1 MRLVVI
7 DGNAPWVRSLFAG
20 MPGEVAV
27 DLLRVYSAVDYVRN
41 HRGSMRQIFRWRQ
54 VDERT
59 RELTVLVPGWTR
71 AYAASSAIVQSAV
84 RRVRRN
90 PEAATSLVFT
100 TPFYARVAKSFPG
113 VNRSY
118 FAYDPFLAYDWDAT
132 SVARLEK
139 ELLCECDSVFA
150 ISHALADD
158 FSAHTSQPVHY
169 LPNAVAESF
178 LERLSNQREP
188 MPEDL
193 ADLPRPII
201 GCVGQ
206 INRSYD
212 WDLIATISDAL
223 PHMSFVFVGPIFLE
237 SAEMTKRIQSVL
249 SRPNVR
255 HLGTKPHEDL
265 PRYLMHYDV
274 CFNSLEVNE
283 QNHRRSPL
291 RLYDYLATDRPILST
306 AIREAYEHRPFIEIG
321 PTADDC
327 VNLLRTMTSPD
338 YRTDLVGRAQYI
350 LRNTWQNRAEQMLQ
364 WILSNHE

>member
-1 MRLVVI
+1 MRLLVI

-27 DLLRVYSAVDYVRN
+27 DLLRVYSAADYVRN
-41 HRGSMRQIFRWRQ
+41 RRGPMKQVFRWRQ
-54 VDERT
+54 LDDRT

-71 AYAASSAIVQSAV
+71 AYSVSSAIVQSVVRSARRDPVPANAV
-84 RRVRRN
+84 
-90 PEAATSLVFT
+90 VFT
-100 TPFYARVAKSFPG
+100 TPFYARVGKSFPG

-118 FAYDPFLAYDWDAT
+118 FAYDPFLAYDWDHT
-132 SVARLEK
+132 SIARWEK
-139 ELLCECDSVFA
+139 ELLTECESVFA
-150 ISHALADD
+150 ISHDLAGD
-158 FSAHTSQPVHY
+158 FGAIRSRPVHY
-169 LPNAVAESF
+169 LPNAVAASF
-178 LERLSNQREP
+178 VERLSSQREP
-188 MPEDL
+188 VPEDL

-212 WDLIATISDAL
+212 WDLIATIADSL
-223 PHMSFVFVGPIFLE
+223 PQMSFAFVGPIFPE
-237 SAEMTKRIQSVL
+237 SPEVTKRIRSVL

-274 CFNSLEVNE
+274 CFNPLEVNE

-306 AIREAYEHRPFIEIG
+306 AIREAYEHLPFIEIG
-321 PTADDC
+321 PSAEEC
-327 VNLLRTMTSPD
+327 VSLLRKMTLAD

-350 LRNTWQNRAEQMLQ
+350 RRNTWQNRAEQMLQ